1 MFYGPLLYLTH
12 YDNVIVAFSQLL
24 SSSLWVL
31 TVPSLRALSASNK
44 SLISKVNFEFALE
57 ELFHPFIISIVLC
70 LH

>member
-1 MFYGPLLYLTH
+1 MFYGLLLYLTH
-12 YDNVIVAFSQLL
+12 DDNVTVAFSQQL

-44 SLISKVNFEFALE
+44 SLSKVNFEFALE